1 MAEIPSFSLTESEE
15 IGPLLDEAGI
25 TYERQGIIAS
35 VSRYGG
41 RVEFLFSVPDD
52 RLIDAVQVIK
62 SYYGFLD
69 APAEAVSGTCPA
81 CGAAVTNV
89 FECPDCGL
97 TLSFDPR
104 DLMKNHPFT
113 LFLKKLEKNGKLAG

>member
-1 MAEIPSFSLTESEE
+1 MTEIPKFSFDESEE
-15 IGPLLDEAGI
+15 IGALFDEAAI
-25 TYERQGIIAS
+25 PYERQGMAATA
-35 VSRYGG
+35 RGHAG
-41 RVEFLFSVPDD
+41 FLFSVPDD
-52 RLIDAVQVIK
+52 RLADAVQVIK

-81 CGAAVTNV
+81 CGATVDNA

-97 TLSFDPR
+97 SLSFDSR

-113 LFLKKLEKNGKLAG
+113 VFLDNLEKNGGLAK

>member
-1 MAEIPSFSLTESEE
+1 MAEIPQFSLAESEE
-15 IGPLLDEAGI
+15 IGTMLDEVGI
-25 TYERQGIIAS
+25 PYERDVAAS
-35 VSRYGG
+35 G
-41 RVEFLFSVPDD
+41 RGHIGFLFSVPDD
-52 RLIDAVQVIK
+52 RLADAVQVIK

-81 CGAAVTNV
+81 CGATVQNV

-97 TLSFDPR
+97 SLSCDPR

-113 LFLKKLEKNGKLAG
+113 VFLEKLEQAAKLVR

>member
-1 MAEIPSFSLTESEE
+1 MTEIPSFSLTESEE
-15 IGPLLDEAGI
+15 IGGLLDEAGI
-25 TYERQGIIAS
+25 AYAQQGIIAS

-52 RLIDAVQVIK
+52 QFAAAIGIIK

-81 CGAAVTNV
+81 CGATVNNA

-97 TLSFDPR
+97 SLSFDSR

-113 LFLKKLEKNGKLAG
+113 VFLEKLEKNGSLAK

>member
-15 IGPLLDEAGI
+15 IGGLLDEAGI
-25 TYERQGIIAS
+25 PCERQAALAS
-35 VSRYGG
+35 AG
-41 RVEFLFSVPDD
+41 RGHVEFLLSVSDD
-52 RLIDAVQVIK
+52 RLPDAVQVIK

-104 DLMKNHPFT
+104 DSLKNHPFT
-113 LFLKKLEKNGKLAG
+113 VFLEKLEKSGTLAG